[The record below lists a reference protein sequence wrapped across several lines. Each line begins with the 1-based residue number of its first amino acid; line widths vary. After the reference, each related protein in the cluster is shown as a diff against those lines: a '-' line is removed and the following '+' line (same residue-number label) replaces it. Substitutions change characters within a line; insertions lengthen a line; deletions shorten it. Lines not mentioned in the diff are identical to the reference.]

1 MILVHCTMVL
11 LLFVAIFFV
20 FNSYVIAVARNNQV
34 FHDQPSFKIWD
45 SDDDLHHENDDF
57 KKEITPAHL
66 VDSYQ
71 VIPDSYSPNPVLR
84 NKVLVK

>member
-1 MILVHCTMVL
+1 MVL

-20 FNSYVIAVARNNQV
+20 SNSYVIAVARNNQV
-34 FHDQPSFKIWD
+34 FHDQPSFKIWG

-57 KKEITPAHL
+57 KKEITTAHL
-66 VDSYQ
+66 ADSYQ